1 MKQSSGLSLGTDP
14 VSLSSAKHRQ
24 FPPESFAWK
33 LSESRAC
40 DVGDFVQ
47 CLSQMEI
54 IQTPILHLPD
64 GCPNHRSR
72 NEEPL
77 SSLMH
82 LPAMLG
88 CIKASPHLSPWRA
101 TTATRLCST
110 VWQDAEILRFRF
122 TNAFSGFSM
131 LPRNLGDW
139 FPQVLGYH

>member
-1 MKQSSGLSLGTDP
+1 MKQSNGLSLGTDP
-14 VSLSSAKHRQ
+14 VLLSDTKHRQ
-24 FPPESFAWK
+24 LLLESFASK
-33 LSESRAC
+33 LPETGAC

-64 GCPNHRSR
+64 RCPNRGNT

-88 CIKASPHLSPWRA
+88 CIKASPHLSP
-101 TTATRLCST
+101 
-110 VWQDAEILRFRF
+110 
-122 TNAFSGFSM
+122 
-131 LPRNLGDW
+131 
-139 FPQVLGYH
+139 